1 MGLGGRLTEL
11 WETVSGSVLMKRQSP
26 QGVEVGWREK
36 PLHMGCYRTSIKFGE
51 SIMRDREDRENC
63 LAPSQP
69 SVVMGNP

>member
-36 PLHMGCYRTSIKFGE
+36 PLQMGCYRTSIKFGE
-51 SIMRDREDRENC
+51 SIVRDREDRENC

-69 SVVMGNP
+69 SVVMGNH

>member
-11 WETVSGSVLMKRQSP
+11 WETVSGSVLMKRQSS

-36 PLHMGCYRTSIKFGE
+36 LLQTGCYRMSIKFGE
-51 SIMRDREDRENC
+51 SIMRDRKDRENC